1 MSYGA
6 VDGSSFS
13 GRNPF
18 GGPSRQGYQ
27 PLASQIDP
35 NEIQEVFQEL
45 TANIFRINTNVTSLE
60 KSLQALGTPNDTQ
73 ELRDGLH
80 TTQQETNKTISSSTK
95 YIKQL
100 SEIVRGSSRREWLQL
115 DRLKN
120 QLSDSIQRYGA
131 LQKKVA
137 EKSRALF
144 PAALKNRQ
152 VAENPFTEV
161 SDEDEFLGR
170 GHGKWQA
177 TAESSDRGQG
187 QSQAFFSEV
196 TEDEVE
202 SIKQRE
208 EALLQIEA
216 DMLDVNQIIKDLA
229 LLVHEQGENIDSIE
243 ANIERAATN
252 VDTANEQLMKASQH
266 QKRARKMKCCFLLA
280 TLVILAVVIIIIVAT
295 VKH

>member
-6 VDGSSFS
+6 IDGSSFS

-120 QLSDSIQRYGA
+120 QLSDSIQRYGG

-137 EKSRALF
+137 EKSRALL
-144 PAALKNRQ
+144 PAAQKDRQ
-152 VAENPFTEV
+152 IAKNPFTQI

-170 GHGKWQA
+170 GSGKWQA
-177 TAESSDRGQG
+177 DDSSDPTQP
-187 QSQAFFSEV
+187 QSQAFLSEI

-202 SIKQRE
+202 SVKQRE
-208 EALLQIEA
+208 EAILQIEA

-243 ANIERAATN
+243 ANIESAASN
-252 VDTANEQLMKASQH
+252 VVAANDQLAKANQH
-266 QKRARKMKCCFLLA
+266 QKRARKMKCCLIL
-280 TLVILAVVIIIIVAT
+280 TGVIILSVIIIIIVVS